1 VCFLVLEAFFIK
13 FGYKIMKLKIQ
24 TILALLLATL
34 FFSSFTEKPEPYIP
48 SVPSYNTAYN
58 YFPSEDNYQ
67 WQYLEKS
74 TDKNGTITNER
85 TITAVYDK
93 TTNQINYSNTSYS
106 NWYNSGSRLICC
118 NGSILIDYKQLDC
131 NGDSVLIREE
141 NLKNGTFNTFIRT
154 YQFCKTETLYV
165 KGYENRAC
173 IKTLQLN
180 TFDDG
185 STLVIE
191 RYFGFGVGLIYEK
204 KVSYDVDELIESMTT
219 KELVSH
225 QF

>member
-1 VCFLVLEAFFIK
+1 MKAILQKTKHALVILFSFLLA
-13 FGYKIMKLKIQ
+13 
-24 TILALLLATL
+24 ILALE
-34 FFSSFTEKPEPYIP
+34 SCKEEPTIKTQEPGY
-48 SVPSYNTAYN
+48 YTAYN
-58 YFPSEDNYQ
+58 YFPSEDGYKWEYQ
-67 WQYLEKS
+67 N
-74 TDKNGTITNER
+74 T
-85 TITAVYDK
+85 
-93 TTNQINYSNTSYS
+93 TTNGNDSILEQVILIGIYSQPSKSINYMVDNQTRGYA

-141 NLKNGTFNTFIRT
+141 NLQNGTFNTFIRT
-154 YQFCKTETLYV
+154 YQFCETETLYV
-165 KGYENRAC
+165 KGYENRDC

-185 STLVIE
+185 STLMTE
-191 RYFGFGVGLIYEK
+191 RYFGFGVGLMYEK
-204 KVSYDVDELIESMTT
+204 QVNYDVDELIESTTT